1 MSVIEFLT
9 NKNNKSELNDKAIRV
24 FSNQYVE
31 WADNMDAIVKYVGIS
46 NESVTLYI

>member
-9 NKNNKSELNDKAIRV
+9 NKNNKSELNGKAIRV

>member
-1 MSVIEFLT
+1 MTVIEFLT
-9 NKNNKSELNDKAIRV
+9 NKNNKSELNGKAIRV

-46 NESVTLYI
+46 SESVTLYI

>member
-1 MSVIEFLT
+1 MTVINFLT
-9 NKNNKSELNDKAIRV
+9 DKNNKSELNGKVIRV

-46 NESVTLYI
+46 TESVTLYI